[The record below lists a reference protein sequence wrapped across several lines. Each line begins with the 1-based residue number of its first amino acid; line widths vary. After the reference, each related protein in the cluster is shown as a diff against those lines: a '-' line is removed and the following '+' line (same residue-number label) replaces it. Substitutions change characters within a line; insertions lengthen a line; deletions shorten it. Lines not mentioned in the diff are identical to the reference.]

1 MSPAVPA
8 FLSDEWVD
16 ALAAR
21 LATQAIDPELAVAV
35 RQVVDDVAWTVRVA
49 GGRVSVDRD
58 PAADVT
64 LTTDRA
70 TAEALVAG
78 ELAAQDALAAGRLR
92 IGGDLTKLLG
102 ASQVLAALRDPS

>member
-1 MSPAVPA
+1 MPA
-8 FLSDEWVD
+8 FLSEAWID
-16 ALAAR
+16 ALADR
-21 LATQAIDPELAVAV
+21 LAARSVDPALEVAV
-35 RQVVDDVAWTVRVA
+35 RQVVDDVSWTVRVTA
-49 GGRVSVDRD
+49 GRVRLDRD

-102 ASQVLAALRDPS
+102 ASQVIAGLGWGSPDA

>member
-1 MSPAVPA
+1 MPA

-16 ALAAR
+16 ALAER
-21 LATQAIDPELAVAV
+21 LAAQPVDPDLSVAV
-35 RQVVDDVAWTVRVA
+35 RQVVDDVSWTVRLA
-49 GGRVSVDRD
+49 GGRVTVDRD

-70 TAEALVAG
+70 TAESLVAG

-102 ASQVLAALRDPS
+102 IPEVLTARGL